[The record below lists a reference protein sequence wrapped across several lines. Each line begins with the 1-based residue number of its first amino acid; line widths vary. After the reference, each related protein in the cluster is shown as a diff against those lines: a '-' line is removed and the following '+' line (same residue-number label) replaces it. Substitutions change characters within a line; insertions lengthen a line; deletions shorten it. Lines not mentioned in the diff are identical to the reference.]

1 MKPLS
6 DEDIEFF
13 RKSAIDPTG
22 LRGDFERF
30 VDKQEKDSRFN
41 TRLAIAGLIVATL
54 TLIITIVQLVITLC

>member
-6 DEDIEFF
+6 DEDVEYL
-13 RKSAIDPTG
+13 RKLASDPSG

-30 VDKQEKDSRFN
+30 VDKQEKDSKFN

-54 TLIITIVQLVITLC
+54 TLIITVVQLVITLH